1 MINVQ
6 TLGTLLRTLQSGELA
21 GRGVAPLQPLAPT
34 QAVKAITPEGA
45 QSAGTRDPGQGEL
58 RPTAGTAPR
67 SGSPAATSQRD
78 PLLAMSPARTG
89 ALVLAPSLPA
99 AAAEPS
105 AVVILG
111 GNEQGAAARLAPAG
125 PATAAP
131 ATALPP
137 AVTTAVS
144 AATAPASSLSLSP
157 AAQLVDTLTRLPG
170 GRPIEA
176 PAPLLPAPAA
186 APEALAR
193 ALQQSIV
200 ASGLFYESH
209 LARWTLQRH
218 PEPALR
224 AEPQAAWPPAP
235 PPSGP
240 APPASGP
247 GAPAPALPPLPALD
261 TEATVAG
268 AQAGTTTTTTVGASG
283 AAGLPDAAP
292 ALVRQQL
299 DVLETGQILWRG
311 DLWPGQRAAIE
322 IVEDDAS
329 RDPRQPPA
337 WRTRLAL
344 TLPGLGA
351 VEARLALAGTRVHLH
366 LVAADRT
373 RATVLRDALPELAAA
388 LAARGLDVA
397 PVTLDHG
404 PGR

>member
-21 GRGVAPLQPLAPT
+21 GRGVASLQPLAPT

-45 QSAGTRDPGQGEL
+45 QSAGARDPGQGEL
-58 RPTAGTAPR
+58 RPPAGTATR
-67 SGSPAATSQRD
+67 SGPLAANAQREPSPALSQ
-78 PLLAMSPARTG
+78 ARTG
-89 ALVLAPSLPA
+89 ALPLASPLPA
-99 AAAEPS
+99 TAADPS
-105 AVVILG
+105 AIVVLG
-111 GNEQGAAARLAPAG
+111 GNEQGPAARLAPAG

-131 ATALPP
+131 ATAIPP
-137 AVTTAVS
+137 APAS
-144 AATAPASSLSLSP
+144 ATPGTVPSASSLSLSP

-170 GRPIEA
+170 GRPIRA
-176 PAPLLPAPAA
+176 PTPLLPAPAA

-193 ALQQSIV
+193 ALQHSIV

-235 PPSGP
+235 QPATSPP
-240 APPASGP
+240 PPGSDA
-247 GAPAPALPPLPALD
+247 APAGRAPLPAQDAEVLLAS
-261 TEATVAG
+261 TPSATTTVAG
-268 AQAGTTTTTTVGASG
+268 TPG

-322 IVEDDAS
+322 IAEDDPS
-329 RDPRQPPA
+329 HDPRQPPA

>member
-58 RPTAGTAPR
+58 RPPGGTASR
-67 SGSPAATSQRD
+67 SGSPPATAQRD
-78 PLLAMSPARTG
+78 PSLALSPVRAG
-89 ALVLAPSLPA
+89 ALPLPPPLPA
-99 AAAEPS
+99 VAADPS

-111 GNEQGAAARLAPAG
+111 GNEQGVAARLAPAG
-125 PATAAP
+125 TVTAAP
-131 ATALPP
+131 ATTPLP
-137 AVTTAVS
+137 AVATATPGT
-144 AATAPASSLSLSP
+144 TAPASSLSLSP

-193 ALQQSIV
+193 ALQHSIV

-224 AEPQAAWPPAP
+224 VEPQAAWPPAP
-235 PPSGP
+235 QSSTPP
-240 APPASGP
+240 PPASGP

-261 TEATVAG
+261 AEATVAS
-268 AQAGTTTTTTVGASG
+268 AQAGTTTTVGTPG
-283 AAGLPDAAP
+283 AVGLPDAAP

-366 LVAADRT
+366 LVAADTT

>member
-34 QAVKAITPEGA
+34 QAVKAITPDGA
-45 QSAGTRDPGQGEL
+45 QSAGARDLGHGEL
-58 RPTAGTAPR
+58 RPPGGTAAR
-67 SGSPAATSQRD
+67 SGPPATQRD
-78 PLLAMSPARTG
+78 PSPASSQVRAG
-89 ALVLAPSLPA
+89 GVALAPSLPA
-99 AAAEPS
+99 AAADPS

-111 GNEQGAAARLAPAG
+111 GNEQGVAARLAQAG
-125 PATAAP
+125 PTTAAP
-131 ATALPP
+131 PTATPS
-137 AVTTAVS
+137 AVASAIPGTTP
-144 AATAPASSLSLSP
+144 PASSLSLSP

-176 PAPLLPAPAA
+176 AAPLLPTRAA

-193 ALQQSIV
+193 ALQHSIV

-235 PPSGP
+235 PPSSP

-247 GAPAPALPPLPALD
+247 GVPAPAPPPLPALD
-261 TEATVAG
+261 ADATVAS
-268 AQAGTTTTTTVGASG
+268 AQAGTTTAMDTPG

-366 LVAADRT
+366 LVAADTT

>member
-45 QSAGTRDPGQGEL
+45 QSAGARDPGQGEL
-58 RPTAGTAPR
+58 RPPAGTAAH
-67 SGSPAATSQRD
+67 SAPAAANARREPS
-78 PLLAMSPARTG
+78 LALPQPRTG
-89 ALVLAPSLPA
+89 ALPLAPPLPA
-99 AAAEPS
+99 AAADPS

-111 GNEQGAAARLAPAG
+111 GTEQGAAARLTPAG
-125 PATAAP
+125 PATTAP
-131 ATALPP
+131 ATATPP
-137 AVTTAVS
+137 TVASAPPGTTP
-144 AATAPASSLSLSP
+144 PASSLSLSP

-170 GRPIEA
+170 GRPIQA
-176 PAPLLPAPAA
+176 SAPLLPAPAA
-186 APEALAR
+186 APEVLAR
-193 ALQQSIV
+193 ALQHSIV

-224 AEPQAAWPPAP
+224 AEPQAAWPPMPQPTTSP
-235 PPSGP
+235 PPPGSGAA
-240 APPASGP
+240 APGLA
-247 GAPAPALPPLPALD
+247 PLPAQDAEVLLGS
-261 TEATVAG
+261 TPSA
-268 AQAGTTTTTTVGASG
+268 TTTTVGMPG

-322 IVEDDAS
+322 IAEDDPNH
-329 RDPRQPPA
+329 DPRQPPA

-366 LVAADRT
+366 LVAADGT
-373 RATVLRDALPELAAA
+373 REAALRNALPELAAA

-397 PVTLDHG
+397 PVRLDHG